1 MTIYLE
7 LEKNYSLNVYAKRN
21 VTLVRGKNVRVWDD
35 RGHEYIDCVC
45 GNGVANLGHA
55 NEKIIAAISEQAAKL
70 ITCSNL
76 FYNDQRARLYEKLI
90 QITPPSLKRAFLC
103 NSGTEGIEA
112 AIKFARFATK
122 RTDFISTT
130 MAFHGRTFGALSA
143 TYKPDYRNGFEPL
156 LPGFSFVP
164 FNDFQ
169 KLKEKLTAKTAG
181 IILEVIQGEGGI
193 NIGSAE
199 YFHQVRKLCSD
210 TGTLLIIDEIQSGF
224 CRTGKMFAC
233 EHFDL
238 QPDILCLAKA
248 LAGGLPMGA
257 VICSEKIE
265 LPVGK
270 HGTTFGGN
278 PLCCAAANAAIDY
291 MLENQLDRQAKEKGD
306 FFIKRMSQLRLGK
319 VREIRGLG
327 LMLGIE
333 VTEDVRPLILKLQDD
348 GLLVFAAGQFVIRV
362 FPPLTIEFEDLDL
375 VIQKLQHLLK

>member
-1 MTIYLE
+1 MQPYLE
-7 LEKNYSLNVYAKRN
+7 LEKDYSLNVYAKRN
-21 VTLVRGKNVRVWDD
+21 VTLVRGKNARVWDD

-55 NEKIIAAISEQAAKL
+55 NEKIIAAISAQAAKL

-76 FYNDQRARLYEKLI
+76 FYNDQRARLYEKLV
-90 QITPPSLKRAFLC
+90 QITPPNLKRAFLC
-103 NSGTEGIEA
+103 NSGAESIEA

-130 MAFHGRTFGALSA
+130 LAFHGRTFGALSA

-156 LPGFSFVP
+156 VPGFTFVP

-169 KLKEKLTAKTAG
+169 KLKEKLTAQTAG

-193 NIGSAE
+193 NVGSAE
-199 YFHQVRKLCSD
+199 YFRQIRKLCSD

-233 EHFDL
+233 EHFEL

-278 PLCCAAANAAIDY
+278 PLCCAAANAAIDF
-291 MLENQLDRQAKEKGD
+291 MLETRLDHQAKEKGD
-306 FFIKRMSQLRLGK
+306 YFIARMSQLRLDK

-327 LMLGIE
+327 LMIGIE
-333 VTEDVRPLILKLQDD
+333 VTEDVRPLILKLQDE
-348 GLLVFAAGQFVIRV
+348 GILVFAAGQSVIRV
-362 FPPLTIEFEDLDL
+362 FPPLTIDFDDLHI